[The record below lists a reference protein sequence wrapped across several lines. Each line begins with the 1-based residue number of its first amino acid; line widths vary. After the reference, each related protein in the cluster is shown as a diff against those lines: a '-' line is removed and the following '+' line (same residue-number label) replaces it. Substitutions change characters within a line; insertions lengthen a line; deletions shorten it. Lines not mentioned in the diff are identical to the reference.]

1 MSDFDKRLP
10 RLLIVDDEELIIRS
24 MQRLLRRQ
32 IEISGATSSA
42 RAIEML
48 SSESY
53 DAIMA
58 EASVPHESLPGF
70 IDWLAENRPDLLP
83 RLIVVSGGRRLNFAN
98 QFAWQRRCLFMI
110 KPISSEALTAAVARI
125 EDRCGKCAASA

>member
-1 MSDFDKRLP
+1 LTDSDKKLP

-24 MQRLLRRQ
+24 LQRLLRRE
-32 IEISGATSSA
+32 IEITGATSSEQ
-42 RAIEML
+42 AIEL
-48 SSESY
+48 LGAHSF

-58 EASVPHESLPGF
+58 EASVPHESMPGF
-70 IDWLAENRPDLLP
+70 IDWLAESRPDLLS

-110 KPISSEALTAAVARI
+110 KPISSEALSAAMARI
-125 EDRCGKCAASA
+125 EDRCAPNAAHP